1 MFIDFLVIHL
11 FIFDEIIH
19 MSAYI
24 TKERSLVDVELNQA
38 FFFSPSTPIIKNISS
53 KAGNPEHN
61 PKIHQ

>member
-1 MFIDFLVIHL
+1 MASFIGVPMLQ
-11 FIFDEIIH
+11 
-19 MSAYI
+19 I
-24 TKERSLVDVELNQA
+24 TKECLLVDVEFNQA